1 MPAPGASDIFAR
13 WKNFAGGTLMT
24 LRHLARVLLVVTLAA
39 AGACANTPTTKRGLP
54 WWPQGPGNAPSGEQ
68 SAAAEQGTQAATAS
82 APAAPAAT
90 APAATAEPRTQASAA
105 TALPA
110 ATPSGAAQATRYG
123 DLLFLSG
130 QVAADRG
137 GVDQQTH
144 AVMQKIGA
152 ILDTNRLTMA
162 NIVHVTVYLANIKD
176 VAAMDAAYA
185 SHFRGTLPARTVVEV
200 THLPGD
206 ALVQVAAIAGR

>member
-1 MPAPGASDIFAR
+1 
-13 WKNFAGGTLMT
+13 MT
-24 LRHLARVLLVVTLAA
+24 LRHLARALLVVMLAA

-54 WWPQGPGNAPSGEQ
+54 WWPQGPGNSPSGEQ
-68 SAAAEQGTQAATAS
+68 SAATAEQGTQAATAS

-90 APAATAEPRTQASAA
+90 APAATAQPQTQASAA
-105 TALPA
+105 TPLPA

-130 QVAADRG
+130 QVAADSG
-137 GVDQQTH
+137 GVAQQTH
-144 AVMQKIGA
+144 AVMQRIGA
-152 ILDTNRLTMA
+152 ILDSNRLTMA

-176 VAAMDAAYA
+176 SAAMDAAYA

-200 THLPGD
+200 AHLPSD
-206 ALVQVAAIAGR
+206 ALVQVTAIAGR